1 MLRRVTSPMVIWI
14 ALAAC
19 GSEIDSSI
27 EAGPAHTVDIM
38 PVEHYRLPAQW
49 SVRVRAE
56 SGDAVELE
64 IAIGYDQTLRMIKS
78 NTPFEFEFVANH
90 YTALMSL
97 TDPNERIEAEV
108 WSDVDGQFQM
118 KGSIS
123 GGQLGKFTFDPSGP
137 TFGSAGSRF

>member
-1 MLRRVTSPMVIWI
+1 ML
-14 ALAAC
+14 L
-19 GSEIDSSI
+19 SI
-27 EAGPAHTVDIM
+27 VCF
-38 PVEHYRLPAQW
+38 V
-49 SVRVRAE
+49 SF
-56 SGDAVELE
+56 S
-64 IAIGYDQTLRMIKS
+64 AIGDDQTLRMIKS